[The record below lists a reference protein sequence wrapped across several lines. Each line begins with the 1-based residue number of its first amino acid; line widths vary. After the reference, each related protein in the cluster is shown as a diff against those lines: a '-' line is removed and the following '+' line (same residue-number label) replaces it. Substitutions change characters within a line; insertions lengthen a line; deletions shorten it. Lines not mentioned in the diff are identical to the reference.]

1 MDIKLDQYKVFYEA
15 AICGSFSDAAKKLY
29 ITQSAVSQQIRLLE
43 NELGVMLFAR
53 GRKGAKLTSQGELL
67 FGYVKRSIEEIQN
80 AEALFARMKTLE
92 EGNLRIGAG
101 DTITRHLLMD
111 ALELFHNTY
120 PSIKIE
126 IVNRVTNETLD
137 RLKAGKIDIAF
148 VSLPIDKNK
157 YPDVIVK
164 EIGKLHDVFI
174 AGSNYAHLIDR
185 ILSLEDIASL
195 PLAMLEPKS
204 NTRHNTDVYF
214 ESNGLKLNPEFE
226 LGSYDLLFDFAEKN
240 LGIACITEEF
250 SKNVQNK
257 NIFKLKTDF
266 TMPERSIGICT
277 LANVSPSPAVVRLIE
292 MIEGLIT
299 KKAR

>member
-15 AICGSFSDAAKKLY
+15 AISGSFSEAAKKLF
-29 ITQSAVSQQIRLLE
+29 ITQSAISQQIRSLE

-67 FGYVKRSIEEIQN
+67 FGYVKRSIEEIKN
-80 AEALFARMKTLE
+80 AEALFTRMKTLD
-92 EGNLRIGAG
+92 EGSLRIGAG

-111 ALELFHNTY
+111 ALESFHNTY

-137 RLKAGKIDIAF
+137 RLIAGKIDVAF
-148 VSLPIDKNK
+148 VSLPIDSSK
-157 YPDVIVK
+157 YPDVVIK
-164 EIGKLHDVFI
+164 DIGKLHEVFI
-174 AGSNYAHLIDR
+174 AGSKYQNLFNKT
-185 ILSLEDIASL
+185 LSINDIASL

-204 NTRHNTDVYF
+204 NTRHNTDMF
-214 ESNGLKLNPEFE
+214 FQSHGLKLNPEFE

-250 SKNVQNK
+250 TK
-257 NIFKLKTDF
+257 NIDNKKVFRLETDF
-266 TMPERSIGICT
+266 SMPERSIGICT
-277 LANVSPSPAVVRLIE
+277 LANVPPSPAVARLIE
-292 MIEGLIT
+292 IIESVI
-299 KKAR
+299 